1 MKTTL
6 RTHRQQRLQPAVEE
20 DSEGLWQGHVPA
32 VRADQSEAVAEAGAH
47 AEAEDVLRAGAA
59 KRTGNRAA
67 DEGASRAS
75 GLYCLI

>member
-1 MKTTL
+1 M
-6 RTHRQQRLQPAVEE
+6 
-20 DSEGLWQGHVPA
+20 PA

-75 GLYCLI
+75 GLYYFEF